1 VKTANTEKVF
11 KAFAEKT
18 TKMAKSILRSKGK
31 TASGDLEDS
40 IGYDLKVYP
49 SGGLEL
55 QFKAA
60 EYATFVDKGVSGT
73 RQKYNTPY
81 KYTTKQPPSGV
92 IDKWVVRKGIK
103 AGRDDKGRFIKRKSL
118 VFAIAR
124 NIKLYGIEP
133 TNFFTRA
140 FNFAYKKLPKDVVR
154 AYAQDYAKFLR
165 TVTQKTI

>member
-1 VKTANTEKVF
+1 MKTANTQKVF

-18 TKMAKSILRSKGK
+18 TKMAKSILRNKRK
-31 TASGDLEDS
+31 TASGNLEDS
-40 IGYDLKVYP
+40 IGYNLKVYP
-49 SGGLEL
+49 SGALEL

-73 RQKYNTPY
+73 KRKFNTDY
-81 KYTTKQPPSGV
+81 EYTTKQPPSNV

-124 NIKLYGIEP
+124 SIKLYGIEP

-140 FNFAYKKLPKDVVR
+140 FNFAYKKLPVDVAR
-154 AYAQDYAKFLR
+154 AYAQDYVKFLR
-165 TVTQKTI
+165 TVTGKI

>member
-1 VKTANTEKVF
+1 MKTANTEKVF

-18 TKMAKSILRSKGK
+18 TEMAKSILRSKGK
-31 TASGDLEDS
+31 NASGNLEDS
-40 IGYDLKVYP
+40 IDYDLKVYP

-60 EYATFVDKGVSGT
+60 EYAKFVDKGVSGT
-73 RQKYNTPY
+73 KKRYNTPY
-81 KYTTKQPPSGV
+81 RYKTKQPPSGV
-92 IDKWVVRKGIK
+92 IDKWVVRKGIRQ
-103 AGRDDKGRFIKRKSL
+103 ARDDKGRFIERKSL

-124 NIKLYGIEP
+124 NIKLFGIEP

-140 FNFAYKKLPKDVVR
+140 FNFAYKKLPAEVVK
-154 AYAQDYAKFLR
+154 AYAKDYAKFLR

>member
-1 VKTANTEKVF
+1 VKTANTQKVF

-31 TASGDLEDS
+31 NASGNLEDS
-40 IGYDLKVYP
+40 IGYNLKVYP
-49 SGGLEL
+49 SGALEL

-73 RQKYNTPY
+73 KRKFNTDY
-81 KYTTKQPPSGV
+81 EYTTKQPPSNV

-124 NIKLYGIEP
+124 SIKLYGIEP

-140 FNFAYKKLPKDVVR
+140 FNFAYKKLPVDVAR
-154 AYAQDYAKFLR
+154 AYAQDYVKFLR
-165 TVTQKTI
+165 TVTGKI

>member
-1 VKTANTEKVF
+1 MKTANTQKVF

-31 TASGDLEDS
+31 NASGNLEDS
-40 IGYDLKVYP
+40 IGYNLKVYP
-49 SGGLEL
+49 SGALEL

-73 RQKYNTPY
+73 KRKFNTDY
-81 KYTTKQPPSGV
+81 EYTTKQPPSNV

-124 NIKLYGIEP
+124 SIKLYGIEP

-140 FNFAYKKLPKDVVR
+140 FNFAYKKLPVDVAR
-154 AYAQDYAKFLR
+154 AYAQDYVKFLR
-165 TVTQKTI
+165 TVTGKI